1 MRVFDE
7 VIIINDTEFYKK
19 GERGHIVKVIDENN
33 AVIYTYRM
41 RYGRVEEIVNKNN
54 FEVIKGPK
62 ISHDFS
68 YYFDYLKI
76 KVTKAEYGE
85 IIFDKYGG
93 LYYEQYRKPTSAE
106 RREIVINF
114 LKRFNGDYI
123 TIDSIAK
130 LLGVKTRTIQYLIK
144 DLESKGYIKRTKP
157 ELGEGKVGYKI
168 EYIKDDIEIK
178 PSDLTIEH
186 LYDIDNPAGIRDYNW
201 EEFKVIPY
209 MYDENF
215 TRSDAAR
222 QVYVL
227 REIQESLERKR
238 KEFRNRK

>member
-1 MRVFDE
+1 MQIFDE
-7 VIIINDTEFYKK
+7 VKMLKDTEFFKK
-19 GERGHIVKVIDENN
+19 GEKGHVVKVIDADN
-33 AVIYTYRM
+33 AIIYMYRLF
-41 RYGRVEEIVNKNN
+41 YGRVEEIVNKKD

-62 ISHDFS
+62 SRHDFS
-68 YYFDYLKI
+68 FYFDYLKI
-76 KVTKAEYGE
+76 KITKAEYGE
-85 IIFDKYGG
+85 IMFDKYDSS
-93 LYYEQYRKPTSAE
+93 YYEQYRKPTSEE

-114 LKRFNGDYI
+114 LKRFSGDYI
-123 TIDSIAK
+123 KLDSIAK

-157 ELGEGKVGYKI
+157 ELGKCKSGYKI

-178 PSDLTIEH
+178 PSDITIEH

-209 MYDENF
+209 VYDDDF

-238 KEFRNRK
+238 KAFRNRK

>member
-7 VIIINDTEFYKK
+7 VIITNETKFFKK
-19 GERGHIVKVIDENN
+19 GERGHVVKVVDQDN
-33 AVIYTYRM
+33 AIIYTYRM
-41 RYGRVEEIVNKNN
+41 FHGRVEEIVNKND
-54 FEVIKGPK
+54 FEVIKDPK
-62 ISHDFS
+62 TNNNFS

-76 KVTKAEYGE
+76 NITKAEYGE

-93 LYYEQYRKPTSAE
+93 LYYEQYRKPTAEE

-114 LKRFNGDYI
+114 LKRFSGDYI
-123 TIDSIAK
+123 KIGTIAE

-186 LYDIDNPAGIRDYNW
+186 LYDVDNPAGIRDYNW

-215 TRSDAAR
+215 TSSDAAR
-222 QVYVL
+222 QIYVL
-227 REIQESLERKR
+227 KELQESLEAKR
-238 KEFRNRK
+238 KTFRNRK

>member
-1 MRVFDE
+1 MRIFDE
-7 VIIINDTEFYKK
+7 VIILNDTKFFKK
-19 GERGHIVKVIDENN
+19 GERGHVVKVVDADN
-33 AVIYTYRM
+33 AIIYAYRICH
-41 RYGRVEEIVNKNN
+41 GRVEEVVNKND

-62 ISHDFS
+62 TNHNFN

-76 KVTKAEYGE
+76 NVTKAEYGE
-85 IIFDKYGG
+85 VIFDKYGG
-93 LYYEQYRKPTSAE
+93 LYYEQYRKPTAEE
-106 RREIVINF
+106 RREIIINF
-114 LKRFNGDYI
+114 LKRFSGDYI
-123 TIDSIAK
+123 KIGTIAE

-186 LYDIDNPAGIRDYNW
+186 LYDVDNPAGIRDYNW

-209 MYDENF
+209 IYDENF

-222 QVYVL
+222 QIYVL
-227 REIQESLERKR
+227 KELQESLEAKR
-238 KEFRNRK
+238 KTFRNRK